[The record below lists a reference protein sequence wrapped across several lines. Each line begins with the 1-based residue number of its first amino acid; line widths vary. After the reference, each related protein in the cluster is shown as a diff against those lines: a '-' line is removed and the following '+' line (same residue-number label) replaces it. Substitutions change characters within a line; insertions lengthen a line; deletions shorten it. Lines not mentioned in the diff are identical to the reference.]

1 MGLLESQRRPSR
13 RCSCMSFCIV
23 LYFREIFFLRLLI
36 NTIQLWGAYSGCQIS
51 DQKMRPIKQ
60 LTIKSVP
67 VYSCAQDPVVG
78 RTHYI
83 FSGVYTCM
91 KHLLISLIVCGIGRA
106 SALVHKC
113 KRAR

>member
-1 MGLLESQRRPSR
+1 
-13 RCSCMSFCIV
+13 MSFCIV

-78 RTHYI
+78 RTQANELDGHI
-83 FSGVYTCM
+83 TSSLAYT
-91 KHLLISLIVCGIGRA
+91 HA
-106 SALVHKC
+106 
-113 KRAR
+113 